1 MGEFFSEVATALR
14 SQLEQNQI
22 GLVIIAG
29 PGFVREHFKEY
40 LSTTGIKGLPP
51 IIVESTNSIGIP
63 GAKEILYRGVISSTL
78 SELKIETE
86 TKLVEDF
93 IAHVAKGD
101 GLAAYGDKEVERA
114 AQYGAIQNLLITDK
128 KLREGTDEQRRWID
142 QLIHDSE
149 KTRAAFNV
157 VSTEHPAGDQLQ
169 HLGGIAAILRFKVG
183 D

>member
-1 MGEFFSEVATALR
+1 
-14 SQLEQNQI
+14 
-22 GLVIIAG
+22 
-29 PGFVREHFKEY
+29 
-40 LSTTGIKGLPP
+40 
-51 IIVESTNSIGIP
+51 
-63 GAKEILYRGVISSTL
+63 
-78 SELKIETE
+78 
-86 TKLVEDF
+86 
-93 IAHVAKGD
+93 VAKGD